1 MEKSSIYGLTWTNLT
16 EWLEA
21 HGQKKFRAKQVWD
34 WLYRKRVK
42 TFEEMSNV
50 PKETI
55 ELLTANFVMN
65 TLEEQ
70 VVQESTDGTTKYLFK
85 LSDGNLIETVMMKQ
99 EYGLSVCVTTQVGCN
114 IGCTFCASGLLKK
127 VAT

>member
-1 MEKSSIYGLTWTNLT
+1 
-16 EWLEA
+16 
-21 HGQKKFRAKQVWD
+21 
-34 WLYRKRVK
+34 
-42 TFEEMSNV
+42 
-50 PKETI
+50 
-55 ELLTANFVMN
+55 LLTANFVMN

-127 VAT
+127 SRDLTAGEIVEQIMNVQHYLDGRNLEERVSHV

>member
-1 MEKSSIYGLTWTNLT
+1 MEKSSIYGLTWTKLT

-21 HGQKKFRAKQVWD
+21 HGQKKFRATQVWD

-55 ELLTANFVMN
+55 ELFNSEFCDEHFRRT
-65 TLEEQ
+65 
-70 VVQESTDGTTKYLFK
+70 SGTRIDRRHNEIF
-85 LSDGNLIETVMMKQ
+85 I
-99 EYGLSVCVTTQVGCN
+99 
-114 IGCTFCASGLLKK
+114 
-127 VAT
+127 

>member
-1 MEKSSIYGLTWTNLT
+1 
-16 EWLEA
+16 
-21 HGQKKFRAKQVWD
+21 
-34 WLYRKRVK
+34 
-42 TFEEMSNV
+42 
-50 PKETI
+50 
-55 ELLTANFVMN
+55 MN

-114 IGCTFCASGLLKK
+114 IGCTFLCEWAFEEKSRLNCWRNRGTNYECAALFGW
-127 VAT
+127 T

>member
-1 MEKSSIYGLTWTNLT
+1 
-16 EWLEA
+16 
-21 HGQKKFRAKQVWD
+21 
-34 WLYRKRVK
+34 
-42 TFEEMSNV
+42 
-50 PKETI
+50 
-55 ELLTANFVMN
+55 MN

-114 IGCTFCASGLLKK
+114 IGCTFLCEWAFEKK

>member
-1 MEKSSIYGLTWTNLT
+1 MDKINRMARSTRS
-16 EWLEA
+16 
-21 HGQKKFRAKQVWD
+21 KKFRATQVWD

-114 IGCTFCASGLLKK
+114 IGCTFCAVGF
-127 VAT
+127 